1 MASIAKRPDGTYRPR
16 YRDENGKEHARHF
29 KRKVDAQR
37 WLDEQTAAMVTG
49 DYVDPAAGKITFK
62 AWFKAWS
69 GRQVWERGTTLAA
82 QQAADSVT
90 FADVP
95 MRQIRPSHVQQWV
108 KAMSQPAS
116 SRTSGLAPT
125 TIRTR
130 YNYVHMAMRA
140 AVVDRIIKADPSAGV
155 PLPRARKATAAM
167 TIPAVEEVGRALSV
181 APVWFRPFI
190 AVCAFAGLRLGEAAG
205 LRLEDVDFLRRIISV
220 RHQLQGETNATTE
233 LVAPKFGS
241 ERVVYAPA
249 ELVALLAEHVRRAG
263 VQQGGWLF
271 SSAGVPLNR
280 NSAGHQWR
288 QVRKRAGLDGYT
300 LHDLRHFY
308 ASGLIASGCD
318 VVTVQRALGHS
329 SATITLAV
337 YSHLWPTAEDR
348 TRAAADDLMAA
359 ALSADVDPHR
369 AAAR

>member
-1 MASIAKRPDGTYRPR
+1 VASIARRPDGTYRPR
-16 YRDENGKEHARHF
+16 YRDEHGKEHARHF

-37 WLDEQTAAMVTG
+37 WLDEVTAAMVTG
-49 DYVDPAAGKITFK
+49 DYVDPAAGKITFRT
-62 AWFKAWS
+62 WFTEWS
-69 GRQVWERGTTLAA
+69 DRQVWGRGTTLAA
-82 QQAADSVT
+82 RQAADSVT
-90 FADVP
+90 FADLP
-95 MRQIRPSHVQQWV
+95 MRQLRPSHVQQWV
-108 KAMSQPAS
+108 KAMSQPANG
-116 SRTSGLAPT
+116 RKTGLAPS

-130 YNYVHMAMRA
+130 YNYVHMALRA

-155 PLPRARKATAAM
+155 PLPRARKSAAAM

-181 APVWFRPFI
+181 APEWFRPFI

-205 LRLEDVDFLRRIISV
+205 LQLEDVDFLRRTIAV
-220 RHQLQGETNATTE
+220 RRQLQGENSTTTE
-233 LVAPKFGS
+233 ITAPKFGS

-249 ELVALLAEHVRRAG
+249 ELITLLAEHVRSVG
-263 VQQGGWLF
+263 VHPDGWLF
-271 SSAGVPLNR
+271 TNGGSPLNR

-288 QVRKRAGLDGYT
+288 QVRKAAGLSAYT

-329 SATITLAV
+329 SATITLGV

-348 TRAAADDLMAA
+348 TRAAAGDLMAA
-359 ALSADVDPHR
+359 ALGARADSLR
-369 AAAR
+369 TGTL

>member
-1 MASIAKRPDGTYRPR
+1 MASIAKRPDGTFRPR

-37 WLDEQTAAMVTG
+37 WLDEVTAAMVTG

-62 AWFKAWS
+62 AWFAQWS

-82 QQAADSVT
+82 RQAADSVT

-108 KAMSQPAS
+108 KAMSQPA
-116 SRTSGLAPT
+116 RGRKAGLAAS

-140 AVVDRIIKADPSAGV
+140 AVVDRIIKSDPSAGV
-155 PLPRARKATAAM
+155 PLPRARRASASM
-167 TIPAVEEVGRALSV
+167 TIPAVDEVGRALSA
-181 APVWFRPFI
+181 APEWFQPFI
-190 AVCAFAGLRLGEAAG
+190 AVCAFAGLRLGETAG
-205 LRLEDVDFLRRIISV
+205 LRLEDVDFLRRTISV
-220 RHQLQGETNATTE
+220 RRQLQGENSATTQP
-233 LVAPKFGS
+233 VAPKFGS

-249 ELVALLAEHVRRAG
+249 ELMALLAKHAERPG
-263 VQQGGWLF
+263 VQREDWLF
-271 SSAGVPLNR
+271 TNAGQPLNR

-288 QVRKRAGLDGYT
+288 QVRKASGLDGYT

-329 SATITLAV
+329 SATITLGV

-348 TRAAADDLMAA
+348 TRAAAGDLMAA
-359 ALSADVDPHR
+359 ALGASADSLRTGRP
-369 AAAR
+369 

>member
-1 MASIAKRPDGTYRPR
+1 VASIARRPDGTYRPR
-16 YRDENGKEHARHF
+16 YRDEHGKEHARHF

-37 WLDEQTAAMVTG
+37 WLDEVTAAMVTG
-49 DYVDPAAGKITFK
+49 DYVDPAAGRITFR
-62 AWFKAWS
+62 AWFTEWS
-69 GRQVWERGTTLAA
+69 RRQVWERGTTLAA

-108 KAMSQPAS
+108 KAMSQPAGT
-116 SRTSGLAPT
+116 RRSGLAPT

-155 PLPRARKATAAM
+155 PLPRARKAAAAM
-167 TIPAVEEVGRALSV
+167 TIPAVEEVGRALDV
-181 APVWFRPFI
+181 APTWFRPFI

-205 LRLEDVDFLRRIISV
+205 LQLEDVDFLRRTIAV
-220 RHQLQGETNATTE
+220 RRQLQGETSTTAE

-249 ELVALLAEHVRRAG
+249 ELMALLAEHMRCVG
-263 VQQGGWLF
+263 VHGNGWLF
-271 SSAGVPLNR
+271 SNGGSPLNR

-288 QVRKRAGLDGYT
+288 QVRKAAGLGAYT

-329 SATITLAV
+329 SATITLGV

-348 TRAAADDLMAA
+348 TRAAAGDLMAA
-359 ALSADVDPHR
+359 ALGASADSLPTE
-369 AAAR
+369 AL

>member
-1 MASIAKRPDGTYRPR
+1 MASIAKRPDGTFRPR

-37 WLDEQTAAMVTG
+37 WLDEVTAAMVTG

-62 AWFKAWS
+62 TWFAQWS
-69 GRQVWERGTTLAA
+69 GRQVWERGTTLVA
-82 QQAADSVT
+82 QQAASSVT

-108 KAMSQPAS
+108 KAMSLPA
-116 SRTSGLAPT
+116 RGRKTGLAPS

-140 AVVDRIIKADPSAGV
+140 AVVDRIIKTDPSAGV
-155 PLPRARKATAAM
+155 PLPRARKAAAAM
-167 TIPAVEEVGRALSV
+167 TIPTVEEVGRAISV
-181 APVWFRPFI
+181 APMWFRPFI

-205 LRLEDVDFLRRIISV
+205 LRLEDVDFLRRTISV
-220 RHQLQGETNATTE
+220 RHQLQGETNSTTE

-241 ERVVYAPA
+241 ERVVYVPA
-249 ELVALLAEHVRRAG
+249 ELIALLAEHVRRHG
-263 VQQGGWLF
+263 VRPGEWLV
-271 SSAGVPLNR
+271 SAGTLPLNR

-288 QVRKRAGLDGYT
+288 QVRKAAGLDRYT

-318 VVTVQRALGHS
+318 VVTVQRSLGHS
-329 SATITLAV
+329 SATITLGV

-348 TRAAADDLMAA
+348 TRAAAGDLMAA
-359 ALSADVDPHR
+359 ALGASADSLR
-369 AAAR
+369 TGRS